1 MEKREVLLQKTL
13 LLLLKKG
20 YDGVSVS
27 DIQREMDIA
36 RGLLYHYFKNKEEL
50 FLAVM
55 REKVLPLKKIEKETV
70 RGKSVNELI
79 TYWMQYCGKL
89 MEKMQAEEFME
100 FSLLNLDFL
109 IFQVGLRLPV
119 LRTEIRVI
127 QDLWF
132 AAWKSAVLNSF
143 AKGELRIGLNLE
155 SLARQFFYL
164 TQTTVPRINPGNRNS
179 DDLYEIEKGLRD
191 FYEIIKR

>member
-1 MEKREVLLQKTL
+1 MKKREVLLQKTL

-27 DIQREMDIA
+27 DIQQEVDIA

-55 REKVLPLKKIEKETV
+55 REKVLPLKRVEKEV
-70 RGKSVNELI
+70 MKGMSVNELI
-79 TYWMQYCGKL
+79 TYWMRYCGQL
-89 MEKMQAEEFME
+89 TEKMQTEEFPE
-100 FSLLNLDFL
+100 FSMLNLDFL
-109 IFQVGLRLPV
+109 IFQVLQRLPV

-143 AKGELRIGLNLE
+143 ARGELRAGLNLE

-164 TQTTVPRINPGNRNS
+164 TQANVSRINSKNQDGDN
-179 DDLYEIEKGLRD
+179 LYEIEKGLRD